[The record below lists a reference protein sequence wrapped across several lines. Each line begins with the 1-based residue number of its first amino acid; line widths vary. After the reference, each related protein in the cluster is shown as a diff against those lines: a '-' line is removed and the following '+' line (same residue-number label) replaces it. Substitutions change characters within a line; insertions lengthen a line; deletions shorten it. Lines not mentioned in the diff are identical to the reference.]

1 MFRFVTAASTNPA
14 DSILLTE
21 IGGALLVLGVELQV
35 LTLAYVII
43 TAFAASVVLRFTRS
57 SLEKR

>member
-21 IGGALLVLGVELQV
+21 NGAALVLGVELQA
-35 LTLAYVII
+35 LTLA
-43 TAFAASVVLRFTRS
+43 
-57 SLEKR
+57 

>member
-35 LTLAYVII
+35 LTLA
-43 TAFAASVVLRFTRS
+43 
-57 SLEKR
+57 